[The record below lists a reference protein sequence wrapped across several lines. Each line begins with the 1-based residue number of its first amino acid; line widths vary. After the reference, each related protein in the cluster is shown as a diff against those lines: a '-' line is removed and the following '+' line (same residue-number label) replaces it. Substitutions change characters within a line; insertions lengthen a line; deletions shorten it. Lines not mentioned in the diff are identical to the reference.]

1 MRAALL
7 VGIWLVACGEPQWH
21 ATSAPRAERSL
32 YSYPWVWTD
41 DQGQSVQLSRWRG
54 TPLVVTAVYTA
65 CVDTCPRTL
74 AKLRALSDQYAREG
88 QRAEFVVVTLDPSQD
103 GPAELRSYRAKHQL
117 PPAWHLLRG
126 GEQQTAQLGGMLD
139 VHPMA
144 MDAHLVHESR
154 IIVFDASGVSSAVL
168 DVL

>member
-1 MRAALL
+1 MRAVLL
-7 VGIWLVACGEPQWH
+7 VGVWLAACGEPQWH
-21 ATSAPRAERSL
+21 ASSASRSERSV

-41 DQGQSVQLSRWRG
+41 DQGQSVSLSRWRG
-54 TPLVVTAVYTA
+54 APLVVTAVYTA

-74 AKLRALSDQYAREG
+74 AKLRKLSDQYAHDGR
-88 QRAEFVVVTLDPSQD
+88 RAEFVVVTLDPSHD
-103 GPAELRSYRAKHQL
+103 GPEELRTYRAKHQV

-139 VHPMA
+139 IHPMV
-144 MDAHLVHESR
+144 MDEHLVHESR

>member
-7 VGIWLVACGEPQWH
+7 VAICLAACGEPQWH
-21 ATSAPRAERSL
+21 VSTARDQRSV

-41 DQGQSVQLSRWRG
+41 DQGHTVSLSRWRG

-74 AKLRALSDQYAREG
+74 AKLRTLSDQYAREG
-88 QRAEFVVVTLDPSQD
+88 KRAEFVVVTLDPGHD
-103 GPAELRSYRAKHQL
+103 GPDELRSYRAKHQV

-126 GEQQTAQLGGMLD
+126 GEQQTAQLGSMLD
-139 VHPMA
+139 IHPMA
-144 MDAHLVHESR
+144 MDEHLVHESR
-154 IIVFDASGVSSAVL
+154 ILVFDAGGMRSAVL